1 VFLQNRVKREDLWL
15 DTVFIKSRKESFEE
29 KLKAV
34 KYYVTENHICRTKL
48 LVKYFGETV
57 EEDCGI
63 CDVCTSLKKTSL
75 STAGFSE
82 IVAALE
88 NELKQSALTGVQI
101 KTRLQIKDADFDK
114 AINFL
119 LDAGK
124 ITWADELNLKWVD

>member
-1 VFLQNRVKREDLWL
+1 
-15 DTVFIKSRKESFEE
+15 
-29 KLKAV
+29 
-34 KYYVTENHICRTKL
+34 
-48 LVKYFGETV
+48 
-57 EEDCGI
+57 
-63 CDVCTSLKKTSL
+63 
-75 STAGFSE
+75 
-82 IVAALE
+82 VAALE